1 MSTPLN
7 NTDSF
12 DYPALREGAME
23 WLRVHASEK
32 WTDLNAHDP
41 GVTITDNALYAAS
54 ELGYILNLNLQQLL
68 GNEKRLPRPEDVFFH
83 APVTLPDY
91 SQYGMQHP
99 SVQSISFDRLD
110 CPDAHFYLPEG
121 GVNPPLFAGIT
132 KDEVRIRG
140 LYKVIVEL
148 AGDASILFPDTNK
161 DLNDPVIHHLNQP
174 IVSGPDTYLFAL
186 DIYFPY
192 WDELQEGW
200 RKPLGVNS
208 VIALVEPTDSEQLFF
223 ATLQLDLQT
232 GTGPVTGT
240 MGIYII
246 VTPGPGVS
254 APALIA
260 EKMLLIKTLL
270 EDTSPDSTL
279 DIFLRKMQVVAVKMS
294 GIRQH
299 LLQSRNLCE
308 DIGRF
313 QLCRIQEVSISM
325 DLRVL
330 PGIHPEMVLAT
341 ILYQLRQMI
350 QPPVKGVHLSN
361 ISKTGKPPDEFMEG
375 PRPDDRG
382 LIFQHAGGQERPKS
396 IIASDIIHMVMD
408 IAGIAAVENL
418 KMSSYINGMP
428 VTLDE
433 EDCLALIDPVSFRPR
448 FSQAQSIIRLL
459 SGGVS
464 LSYDP
469 LQVLALEQSIVE
481 ESAEDISSPEPFA
494 LSMAF
499 PEFHYHS
506 LQQEFPSVYGLR
518 NGDLSSDATALR
530 IAQARQLKAYL
541 LVFDQILANGWEQV
555 RHLHDFFQTIPCFLL
570 QNLFRLQQMLMNFYS
585 LRHLILTASLQHGKQ
600 TMIFSADA
608 TSS

>member
-12 DYPALREGAME
+12 DYPALREEAME

-54 ELGYILNLNLQQLL
+54 ELGYILNLDLQQLL

-223 ATLQLDLQT
+223 CHPPAR
-232 GTGPVTGT
+232 
-240 MGIYII
+240 
-246 VTPGPGVS
+246 S
-254 APALIA
+254 ANRNWSCYRYYGYLYYCH
-260 EKMLLIKTLL
+260 TR
-270 EDTSPDSTL
+270 TWSFRTCPDSGKDVIDKNL
-279 DIFLRKMQVVAVKMS
+279 AGRY
-294 GIRQH
+294 
-299 LLQSRNLCE
+299 QSR
-308 DIGRF
+308 
-313 QLCRIQEVSISM
+313 QY
-325 DLRVL
+325 
-330 PGIHPEMVLAT
+330 A
-341 ILYQLRQMI
+341 
-350 QPPVKGVHLSN
+350 
-361 ISKTGKPPDEFMEG
+361 
-375 PRPDDRG
+375 
-382 LIFQHAGGQERPKS
+382 
-396 IIASDIIHMVMD
+396 
-408 IAGIAAVENL
+408 
-418 KMSSYINGMP
+418 
-428 VTLDE
+428 
-433 EDCLALIDPVSFRPR
+433 
-448 FSQAQSIIRLL
+448 
-459 SGGVS
+459 
-464 LSYDP
+464 
-469 LQVLALEQSIVE
+469 
-481 ESAEDISSPEPFA
+481 
-494 LSMAF
+494 
-499 PEFHYHS
+499 
-506 LQQEFPSVYGLR
+506 
-518 NGDLSSDATALR
+518 
-530 IAQARQLKAYL
+530 
-541 LVFDQILANGWEQV
+541 
-555 RHLHDFFQTIPCFLL
+555 
-570 QNLFRLQQMLMNFYS
+570 
-585 LRHLILTASLQHGKQ
+585 
-600 TMIFSADA
+600 
-608 TSS
+608 